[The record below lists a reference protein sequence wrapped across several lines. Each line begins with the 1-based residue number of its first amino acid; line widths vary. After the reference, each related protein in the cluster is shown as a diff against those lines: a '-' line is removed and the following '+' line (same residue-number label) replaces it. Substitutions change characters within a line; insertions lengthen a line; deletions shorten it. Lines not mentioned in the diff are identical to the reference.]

1 MEQLAKPCF
10 GSECLGWGA
19 NFGVGAK
26 LWVRVKILMGAQ
38 IWVGGEIFGWGNYF
52 CLVEILYWGNFFG
65 LGQNFRVV
73 IKFWVE

>member
-1 MEQLAKPCF
+1 MISKFMFEMWQIVEQL
-10 GSECLGWGA
+10 A

-26 LWVRVKILMGAQ
+26 FWVRVKILMGAQ

-65 LGQNFRVV
+65 LGQNFRLV